1 MLLHYSNLEQMSSL
15 WRHEERGTA
24 LQYKKFCFTEIAS
37 SSIKSEFRR
46 KLWIEEMVLSQ
57 HCFSML
63 RQCFCLCDSS
73 KGASQNFLNTQLPG
87 LMCRGFLLV
96 KIYSFFKG
104 LNIADTDLQVHRDK
118 WHKRRE
124 SWISIQTCQ
133 IRNKKMKKSSY
144 GLNDITRKKKK
155 KKQNNSKEYDLFL
168 KSRNWFHARNTKLM

>member
-24 LQYKKFCFTEIAS
+24 LQYKKFCFTEIGS
-37 SSIKSEFRR
+37 SSIKSEFLR

-57 HCFSML
+57 HCVSML
-63 RQCFCLCDSS
+63 RRCFCLCDSS

-87 LMCRGFLLV
+87 LMCRGLLLV
-96 KIYSFFKG
+96 KIYSFFKE
-104 LNIADTDLQVHRDK
+104 LNIADTDLEVHRDK
-118 WHKRRE
+118 WHERRE

-144 GLNDITRKKKK
+144 GLNDITRKKKRK
-155 KKQNNSKEYDLFL
+155 SKITQKNMIYSWKVEIDSMHEIQN
-168 KSRNWFHARNTKLM
+168 